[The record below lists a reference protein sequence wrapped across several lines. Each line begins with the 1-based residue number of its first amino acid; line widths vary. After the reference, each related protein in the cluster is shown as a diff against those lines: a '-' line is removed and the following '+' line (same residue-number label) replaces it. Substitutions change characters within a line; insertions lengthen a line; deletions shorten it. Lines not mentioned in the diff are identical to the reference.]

1 MNTKTMSDVAY
12 QRVRDD
18 IISGA
23 LKPGEKLKVADLVE
37 RYDIGAS
44 PLREALA
51 RLSAAYL
58 VSFEGQRGFTVAP
71 VSAQEL
77 KELSDL
83 RQMIEALALSRSIEA
98 GDEAWESRI
107 VAAYYRLQK
116 ADHRVSESPDASSL
130 SEWEERNRD
139 FHEALTSACDS
150 AWLLR
155 LQKLLYAQHERYR
168 RLAVI
173 NRRPSREI
181 DKEHKALLDACLS
194 RDTDVA
200 AKVMGEHIGKTVLSL
215 SPLLEQGT
223 QQESPRSR
231 RKVG

>member
-12 QRVRDD
+12 QRVRED

-58 VSFEGQRGFTVAP
+58 VIFEGQRGFAVAP

-77 KELSDL
+77 KELSEL

-116 ADHRVSESPDASSL
+116 ADRRVSDTPDATSL

-150 AWLLR
+150 EWLLR

-168 RLAVI
+168 RLALI

-194 RDTDVA
+194 RNADA
-200 AKVMGEHIGKTVLSL
+200 AVKVMEDHIGKTVLSL
-215 SPLLEQGT
+215 SPLLESSSSEGR
-223 QQESPRSR
+223 RSR